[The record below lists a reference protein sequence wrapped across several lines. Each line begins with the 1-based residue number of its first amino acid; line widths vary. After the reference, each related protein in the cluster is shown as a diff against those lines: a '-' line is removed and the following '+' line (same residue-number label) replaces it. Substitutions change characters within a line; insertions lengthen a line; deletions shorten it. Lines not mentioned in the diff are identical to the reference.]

1 MMTMKKNTLT
11 ELDSDEL
18 AAKKKTL
25 KGVMIGLG
33 AVLLISFMLLL
44 YLDIKDQNYVVIPVI
59 FASLITLTLCLLKRN
74 QIDKEIKSRESEYV
88 K

>member
-1 MMTMKKNTLT
+1 MMTMKKNTLA

-18 AAKKKTL
+18 AAKKKTI
-25 KGVMIGLG
+25 KGVIISLG

-59 FASLITLTLCLLKRN
+59 FACSVTLTLCLLRRN

>member
-18 AAKKKTL
+18 AAKKKTM

-33 AVLLISFMLLL
+33 AILLISFMTLL

-59 FASLITLTLCLLKRN
+59 FACSVTLTLCLLKRN
-74 QIDKEIKSRESEYV
+74 QIDREIKSRESEYV